1 MYLSDGSAAQHKRKK
16 LSTSTMNKILVSLL
30 NGTSLQQ
37 AIRTDKQMEQDSE
50 KAGCKGKSTESV

>member
-1 MYLSDGSAAQHKRKK
+1 MYLSDGSAAQYKKRKK

-37 AIRTDKQMEQDSE
+37 AMRTDKQME
-50 KAGCKGKSTESV
+50 